1 MMETKRP
8 TYRPPRPPSPKKPSN
23 FVFWRRRLIVIV
35 ATVTLIVVFYLGIS
49 LAFALT
55 NQSYGASASA
65 RAAEW
70 GRQHGFG
77 GVVTWIEN
85 EYYSLNPPK
94 KGGRPSL
101 NAFGQGPTQ
110 VKIPAGGH
118 LAEPSTVP
126 SPAGTN
132 LKGEGVWHAVGR
144 STITGIPAEYE
155 SFVRVDPV
163 HTSFVA
169 GLVWMDTTLMKAQ
182 LYSGSFIP
190 GGGPFKYSAP
200 ITANASK
207 NLVSAFNAG
216 FRMQDANGGYYT
228 DGKTLYALRK
238 GAASVVIFKDGTMS
252 VGQWGRDF
260 TMTKQVASVRQNL
273 DLIVDD
279 SKLARGLN
287 DANSTKWGT
296 VIGNSIYVWR
306 SGIGELANGAIVYA
320 GGPSLS
326 VKTLATILLNA
337 GCVRAME
344 LDINTDWVQ
353 YSTFS
358 GALNTPVNGSNGKS
372 LLASMA
378 EGPSRYFATWE
389 NRDFFTMT
397 LRKNETIV
405 TAKST
410 KKK

>member
-1 MMETKRP
+1 
-8 TYRPPRPPSPKKPSN
+8 
-23 FVFWRRRLIVIV
+23 VLV
-35 ATVTLIVVFYLGIS
+35 ASVTLIVVFYLGTT
-49 LAFALT
+49 LVMALM
-55 NQSYGASASA
+55 NQSYGASTSA

-77 GVVTWIEN
+77 AVVTWIEN

-94 KGGRPSL
+94 KGGRPSI
-101 NAFGQGPTQ
+101 NAFGHGKLQ

-118 LAEPSTVP
+118 LAQPKTVP
-126 SPAGTN
+126 SPAENN
-132 LKGEGVWHAVGR
+132 LPGEGVWHPVGR

-169 GLVWMDTTLMKAQ
+169 GLVWMDTTLMKAN

-190 GGGPFKYSAP
+190 GGGPFKLSAP
-200 ITANASK
+200 ISADASK

-228 DGKTLYALRK
+228 DGKTLYKLRK

-260 TMTKQVASVRQNL
+260 VLTKEVSSVRQNL
-273 DLIVDD
+273 DLIVDN
-279 SKLARGLN
+279 SKLAPGLS

-344 LDINTDWVQ
+344 LDINKDWVQ

-358 GALNTPVNGSNGKS
+358 GALNTPVTGANGTS
-372 LLASMA
+372 LLSSMA
-378 EGPSRYFATWE
+378 ETPSRYFATWE

-397 LRKNETIV
+397 LRNKETV
-405 TAKST
+405 AKKT
-410 KKK
+410 TG